1 MDRLQLFE
9 TSGEKKRRC
18 VACGHEDELGNA
30 SSQAPR
36 TRLEG
41 GLKKQETEGPSP
53 VRILD
58 PRKQD

>member
-18 VACGHEDELGNA
+18 VVCGHEDELANA

-36 TRLEG
+36 TRLDG
-41 GLKKQETEGPSP
+41 GLKKQVSDSPSP